1 VQIWTSLEEDEKF
14 QQLDQQEEQVNAA
27 MQDLKHR
34 QKAMRITERLKGM
47 QEMKNLQMELKT
59 GKIIAKLE
67 VENTRMEHAHKE
79 ST

>member
-34 QKAMRITERLKGM
+34 QKAMSITERLKGT
-47 QEMKNLQMELKT
+47 QEMKNMQMELKT
-59 GKIIAKLE
+59 AQTNK
-67 VENTRMEHAHKE
+67 HARQAQLDPL
-79 ST
+79 

>member
-1 VQIWTSLEEDEKF
+1 
-14 QQLDQQEEQVNAA
+14 
-27 MQDLKHR
+27 
-34 QKAMRITERLKGM
+34 MRITERLKGM